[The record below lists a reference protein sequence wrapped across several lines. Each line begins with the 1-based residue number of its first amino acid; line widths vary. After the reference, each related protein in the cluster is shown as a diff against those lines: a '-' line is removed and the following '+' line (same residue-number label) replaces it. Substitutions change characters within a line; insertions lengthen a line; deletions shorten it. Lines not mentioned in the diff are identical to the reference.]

1 MVITRI
7 KNSPAARLTPAT
19 RGYIK
24 KPLPYLK
31 HETHYVIEVSP
42 NK

>member
-7 KNSPAARLTPAT
+7 KNSPGCQVNPGNQRI
-19 RGYIK
+19 YK
-24 KPLPYLK
+24 KPSPYLK

>member
-7 KNSPAARLTPAT
+7 KNSPGCQVNPGNQR
-19 RGYIK
+19 IK
-24 KPLPYLK
+24 KPSPYLK